1 MIIIKYLSIYLSIYL
16 SFLLTV
22 AERQNDV
29 SIFFVTF
36 LFRNVLSVE
45 PITMDANRGAPTAF
59 VHAIQAITLF
69 QTERIAPEKI
79 AKCLNQPTVPQV
91 S

>member
-1 MIIIKYLSIYLSIYL
+1 M
-16 SFLLTV
+16 
-22 AERQNDV
+22 
-29 SIFFVTF
+29 
-36 LFRNVLSVE
+36 E
-45 PITMDANRGAPTAF
+45 PITMDANRGAQTAF

-79 AKCLNQPTVPQV
+79 AKCRNQPTVPQV